1 MNMHDRP
8 QARPEIDWAS
18 RNQQWLAMQVTAL
31 RLRLAPQLESQ
42 SANTESAPQECD
54 NDFGPALDALTKLFG
69 LSPFER
75 EIVLL
80 AAGVELDS
88 ALCRL
93 VSETMAQSP
102 EAGASTQP
110 TFNFAMQTLNEPHW
124 DALSPLRPLRRW
136 RLIVCE
142 GREAPQRRPIQI
154 DERVLH
160 YLTGVAAI
168 DVRLIGPVR
177 CEPAGPGDLDTPL
190 ATNIA
195 HALGSGAAALVALDH
210 ARGEIEPQR
219 DLARAALAE
228 FGANGLWLHSRDL
241 PHDPR
246 EIAEMACLLDREAAL
261 SDAIIALELDHSPD
275 ATDAEARAVT
285 LLAHLVGP
293 AIVLNAPEPAR
304 LSRLRQRR
312 MLRLQVTDASVAARQ
327 VAALHGLPREQ
338 ATALAAAL
346 RPALRQFNVPAAEL
360 RLVVTEALAG
370 VQGEPTLLGSAVWRL
385 CRTAARGGLDALA
398 QRIDCRVAFD
408 DLVAPPVVIAQL
420 RAIAGEL
427 QHRPLVHGDWGFAA
441 HNSRGLGAAAL
452 FAGDSGTGKTYAAEA
467 IASAA
472 GLDLYRVDL
481 ASVVSKYIGETEKNL
496 SRLFET
502 AETSGAIL
510 LFDEADALF
519 GKRSEVRDSHDR
531 FANIEIAYLLQR
543 IETYRGLV
551 ILTTNMKSALDRA
564 FLRRIR
570 YVIQFPY
577 PDAAAREK
585 LWRMQFPADAPL
597 GEVDFAGLARLQ
609 LTGGNIRAIALNAA
623 FLAAA
628 DGGRIGHEAIN
639 AAVRAEFSKLERP
652 YNGPRQ
658 EV

>member
-8 QARPEIDWAS
+8 QAGSGLDWAS
-18 RNQQWLAMQVTAL
+18 RNQQWLTAQVAAL
-31 RLRLAPQLESQ
+31 RRRLARQLGDP
-42 SANTESAPQECD
+42 SADTEPAPIEHD
-54 NDFGPALDALTKLFG
+54 DDFEPALDALTKLFG

-75 EIVLL
+75 EVVLL

-88 ALCRL
+88 ALRRM
-93 VSETMAQSP
+93 VREAMAS
-102 EAGASTQP
+102 AQP
-110 TFNFAMQTLNEPHW
+110 TLDFAMQMLDEPHW

-136 RLIVCE
+136 RLISCE
-142 GREAPQRRPIQI
+142 GRDAPPRRPIQI

-160 YLTGVAAI
+160 YLTGVAAM
-168 DVRLIGPVR
+168 DLRLIGLAR
-177 CEPAGPGDLDTPL
+177 CEPTGAIEPNAPL
-190 ATNIA
+190 ADTIT
-195 HALGSGAAALVALDH
+195 HALGSLTAALVALGH
-210 ARGEIEPQR
+210 ARCEIEPQR
-219 DLARAALAE
+219 DTARAALAG
-228 FGANGLWLHSRDL
+228 FGASGLWLHARDL
-241 PHDPR
+241 SHDPR
-246 EIAEMACLLDREAAL
+246 DLAETACLLDREAAL
-261 SDAIIALELDHSPD
+261 SDAVIVLELDRTIE

-285 LLAHLVGP
+285 LLSHLVGP

-312 MLRLQVTDASVAARQ
+312 MLRLQVVDATVATRQ
-327 VAALHGLPREQ
+327 AAALHGLPREQ
-338 ATALAAAL
+338 ATALEAAL

-360 RLVVTEALAG
+360 RLVVTEALAEVRG
-370 VQGEPTLLGSAVWRL
+370 VPTLLESVMWQL
-385 CRTAARGGLDALA
+385 CRTAVRGGLDALA
-398 QRIDCRVAFD
+398 QRIDSRVAFD
-408 DLVAPPVVIAQL
+408 NLVAPPVVIAQL
-420 RAIAGEL
+420 RAIASEL
-427 QHRPLVHGDWGFAA
+427 QHRPRVHGDWGFAA
-441 HNSRGLGAAAL
+441 HNGRGLGTAAL
-452 FAGDSGTGKTYAAEA
+452 FAGESGTGKTYAAEA
-467 IASAA
+467 IANAA

-481 ASVVSKYIGETEKNL
+481 AGVVSKYIGETEKNL
-496 SRLFET
+496 SRLFEV

-570 YVIQFPY
+570 HVVQFPY

-597 GEVDFAGLARLQ
+597 GEVDFAALARLQ

-628 DGGRIGHEAIN
+628 AGGRIEQDAIN

-652 YNGPRQ
+652 WTGVSP
-658 EV
+658 

>member
-1 MNMHDRP
+1 MNMYDRP
-8 QARPEIDWAS
+8 QTQTGFDWAS
-18 RNQQWLAMQVTAL
+18 RNQQWLATQLAIL
-31 RLRLAPQLESQ
+31 SLRLAQQLGDT
-42 SANTESAPQECD
+42 SANAEPALPD
-54 NDFGPALDALTKLFG
+54 YGDDFEPALDTLTKLFG

-88 ALCRL
+88 ALRRV
-93 VSETMAQSP
+93 VSEAMAQTPDAVPSVR
-102 EAGASTQP
+102 P
-110 TFNFAMQTLNEPHW
+110 TLNFAMQVLVGPHW

-136 RLIVCE
+136 CLIARD
-142 GREAPQRRPIQI
+142 GREAPPRRPIQI

-160 YLTGVAAI
+160 YLTGVAAM
-168 DVRLIGPVR
+168 DTRLIGLAR

-190 ATNIA
+190 ATTIA
-195 HALGSGAAALVALDH
+195 HALGSGAAALVALNH

-228 FGANGLWLHSRDL
+228 FGANGLWLYACDL

-261 SDAIIALELDHSPD
+261 SDAVIVLELDRSPGT
-275 ATDAEARAVT
+275 TDAEARAVT
-285 LLAHLVGP
+285 MLADLVGP

-312 MLRLQVTDASVAARQ
+312 MMRLQVADAPAAARQ
-327 VAALHGLPREQ
+327 AAALRGLPREQ
-338 ATALAAAL
+338 AATLAAAL

-360 RLVVTEALAG
+360 RLVVTEALAETR
-370 VQGEPTLLGSAVWRL
+370 GEPTLLEPAVWRL
-385 CRTAARGGLDALA
+385 CRAAVRGGLDALA
-398 QRIDCRVAFD
+398 QRIDSRVAFD
-408 DLVAPPVVIAQL
+408 DLVAPPIVIAQL
-420 RAIAGEL
+420 RAIADEL
-427 QHRPLVHGDWGFAA
+427 QHRPRVHGDWGFAA
-441 HNSRGLGAAAL
+441 HNGRGLGTAAL
-452 FAGDSGTGKTYAAEA
+452 FAGESGTGKTYAAEA

-472 GLDLYRVDL
+472 ALDLYRVDL

-496 SRLFET
+496 SRLFEA

-531 FANIEIAYLLQR
+531 FANIEIAHLLQR

-570 YVIQFPY
+570 HVVQFPY
-577 PDAAAREK
+577 PDAVAREK

-628 DGGRIGHEAIN
+628 GGGRIEQGAIN

-652 YNGPRQ
+652 LPGAAT
-658 EV
+658 

>member
-8 QARPEIDWAS
+8 EAQPVRDWAN
-18 RNQQWLAMQVTAL
+18 RNQQWLATQLVAL
-31 RLRLAPQLESQ
+31 RLQLTQQLGGRSADDEPAP
-42 SANTESAPQECD
+42 P
-54 NDFGPALDALTKLFG
+54 DFSDDFEPALDTLTRLFG

-75 EIVLL
+75 SVLLL

-88 ALCRL
+88 ALRHL
-93 VSETMAQSP
+93 VSEAMAQAP
-102 EAGASTQP
+102 EAVPSMQP
-110 TFNFAMQTLNEPHW
+110 TFNFAMQVLAEPHW

-136 RLIVCE
+136 CLIACD
-142 GREAPQRRPIQI
+142 GREAPPRRPIRI

-160 YLTGVAAI
+160 YLTGVAAM
-168 DVRLIGPVR
+168 DSRLINLVR
-177 CEPAGPGDLDTPL
+177 CEPAGMIETDPPL
-190 ATNIA
+190 ASTIA
-195 HALGSGAAALVALDH
+195 HALGAGTAALVALNH
-210 ARGEIEPQR
+210 ARGAIEPQC
-219 DLARAALAE
+219 DCARAALAGL
-228 FGANGLWLHSRDL
+228 GASGLWLHGRDL
-241 PHDPR
+241 PQDSR
-246 EIAEMACLLDREAAL
+246 ELAEFACLLEREAAL
-261 SDAIIALELDHSPD
+261 SDAIIVLEFDRPIE
-275 ATDAEARAVT
+275 AADAETRAVT
-285 LLAHLVGP
+285 LLAHLMGP

-312 MLRLQVTDASVAARQ
+312 MLRLLVPDVPAAARQ
-327 VAALHGLPREQ
+327 ATALRGLPGKQ
-338 ATALAAAL
+338 VDALAAAL
-346 RPALRQFNVPAAEL
+346 RPALRQFNVPVAEL
-360 RLVVTEALAG
+360 RLVAAEALAETR
-370 VQGEPTLLGSAVWRL
+370 GEPALLGPAVWRL
-385 CRTAARGGLDALA
+385 CRAAVRGGLDALA
-398 QRIDCRVAFD
+398 QRIDNNVVFD
-408 DLVAPPVVIAQL
+408 DLVAPLVVTTQL
-420 RAIAGEL
+420 RAIASEL
-427 QHRPLVHGDWGFAA
+427 QHRPRVHGDWGFAA
-441 HNSRGLGAAAL
+441 HNGRGLGAAAL
-452 FAGDSGTGKTYAAEA
+452 FAGESGTGKTYAAEA

-496 SRLFET
+496 SRLFEA

-577 PDAAAREK
+577 PDSAAREK

-597 GEVDFAGLARLQ
+597 GEIDFSSLARLQ

-623 FLAAA
+623 FLGA
-628 DGGRIGHEAIN
+628 DGGRIEQEAIN

-652 YNGPRQ
+652 YTEPRR
-658 EV
+658 EM

>member
-8 QARPEIDWAS
+8 QAQTGLDWAS
-18 RNQQWLAMQVTAL
+18 RNQQWLAAQLAML
-31 RLRLAPQLESQ
+31 RLRLASQLESQ

-54 NDFGPALDALTKLFG
+54 NDFEPALDALTKLAG

-80 AAGVELDS
+80 AAGIELDS
-88 ALCRL
+88 ALRRL
-93 VSETMAQSP
+93 VRETMAQSP

-110 TFNFAMQTLNEPHW
+110 TFNFAMQTLTEPHW

-160 YLTGVAAI
+160 YLTGVAAM
-168 DVRLIGPVR
+168 DVRLIGLVR
-177 CEPAGPGDLDTPL
+177 CEPAGPGDPDTPF

-628 DGGRIGHEAIN
+628 DGGRIGHDAIN
-639 AAVRAEFSKLERP
+639 AAIRAEFSKLERP
-652 YNGPRQ
+652 LPGAVP
-658 EV
+658 

>member
-8 QARPEIDWAS
+8 QAQSGLDWAS
-18 RNQQWLAMQVTAL
+18 RNQQWLAAQLTAL
-31 RLRLAPQLESQ
+31 RSRLAQQLEDP
-42 SANTESAPQECD
+42 SANAEPTPPERD
-54 NDFGPALDALTKLFG
+54 DDFEPALDALTKLFG
-69 LSPFER
+69 LTPFER
-75 EIVLL
+75 DVVLL

-88 ALCRL
+88 ALRRL
-93 VSETMAQSP
+93 VSEAMAERSDATASP
-102 EAGASTQP
+102 QP
-110 TFNFAMQTLNEPHW
+110 TLNFAMQVLAEPHW

-136 RLIVCE
+136 RLIACD
-142 GREAPQRRPIQI
+142 GREAPPRRPIQI

-160 YLTGVAAI
+160 YLTGVAAM
-168 DVRLIGPVR
+168 DARLIALAR
-177 CEPAGPGDLDTPL
+177 CEPAGPGEPDTPL
-190 ATNIA
+190 AGTIA
-195 HALGSGAAALVALDH
+195 QALGSGAAALVALGH

-219 DLARAALAE
+219 DLARGALTE
-228 FGANGLWLHSRDL
+228 FGASGLWLHARDL

-246 EIAEMACLLDREAAL
+246 DIAEIACLLDREAAL
-261 SDAIIALELDHSPD
+261 SDAIIVLEHDRAMEAND
-275 ATDAEARAVT
+275 ADARAVT

-293 AIVLNAPEPAR
+293 AIVLNTPEPAR

-312 MLRLQVTDASVAARQ
+312 VLRLEVPDASLAAQ
-327 VAALHGLPREQ
+327 QAAALQGLPREQ
-338 ATALAAAL
+338 ATALAVAL
-346 RPALRQFNVPAAEL
+346 RPALRQFNVPAVEL
-360 RLVVTEALAG
+360 RLVVTKALAETRG
-370 VQGEPTLLGSAVWRL
+370 QQALLGPVVWRF
-385 CRTAARGGLDALA
+385 CRAAVRGGLDALA
-398 QRIDCRVAFD
+398 HRIDSRVEFG

-427 QHRPLVHGDWGFAA
+427 QHRPRVHGDWGFAA
-441 HNSRGLGAAAL
+441 HNGRGLGAAAL
-452 FAGDSGTGKTYAAEA
+452 FAGESGTGKTYAAEA
-467 IASAA
+467 IAGAA
-472 GLDLYRVDL
+472 GLDLYRIDL

-496 SRLFET
+496 SRLFEA

-570 YVIQFPY
+570 HVVQFPY
-577 PDAAAREK
+577 PDAIARER
-585 LWRMQFPADAPL
+585 LWRMQFPTDAPL

-609 LTGGNIRAIALNAA
+609 LAGGNIRAIALNAA
-623 FLAAA
+623 FHAAA
-628 DGGRIGHEAIN
+628 EGGPIGQDAIN

-652 YNGPRQ
+652 WAGVAP
-658 EV
+658 